1 MAWDRRATSGAAPA
15 DPAADL
21 VAAAL
26 CDLFQG
32 ADVQLVYSPA
42 ADPAPRVAP
51 TLGVT
56 SETGDGP
63 DGWRL
68 TVVLSLTARI
78 AALVT
83 NKSVEVLRLLDT
95 LPGAALRTAA
105 RFRTGCSRLPGPP
118 ETTLRRAL
126 RDTLAIELLAAYAGA
141 AERPGLTNLVAET
154 IEYLIELGGARVESK
169 ALTHGV
175 IITDALADKPRLRFR
190 YPADLR
196 AAKRAPLLFD
206 GEQSVLVVD
215 CDGHARTE
223 LQRHRMDRW
232 AAGASSEDAL
242 LALVD
247 TGALVAEATA
257 RLGGVGFFLRV
268 DHTIWTFVN
277 GRPLVLR
284 RGEHWTTFPVQLI
297 AFIDDLIGGGRA
309 AQIVVQAALI
319 VSALDHGGILAI
331 VDRPNVLDDVVSPKD
346 RYDLRNEFDRDAMR
360 PETRL
365 HHLLD
370 AGDLD
375 EQTLARLAGL
385 DGATVVDRDANLI
398 AYGAIVTSAD
408 SEHEGAR
415 TAAAKSLSH
424 HADVVLKVS
433 EDGDITVFHRGEV
446 LTTLLGTGTS
456 LA

>member
-1 MAWDRRATSGAAPA
+1 MAWDRRATSGAAPP

-21 VAAAL
+21 VAEAL
-26 CDLFQG
+26 GDLFQG

-42 ADPAPRVAP
+42 TDPAPRLAP
-51 TLGVT
+51 TRGVT
-56 SETGDGP
+56 SATGDGP
-63 DGWRL
+63 NGWRL
-68 TVVLSLTARI
+68 TIVVGLTARI
-78 AALVT
+78 APLVT
-83 NKSVEVLRLLDT
+83 AKSVEVLRLLDT

-105 RFRTGCSRLPGPP
+105 RFRPGCERSPGPP
-118 ETTLRRAL
+118 GPTLRRAL
-126 RDTLAIELLAAYAGA
+126 RDTLAIELLATYAGA
-141 AERPGLTNLVAET
+141 TDRPALTDLVAET
-154 IEYLIELGGARVESK
+154 VEYLIELGGARVESN

-175 IITDALADKPRLRFR
+175 IITDALTDRPRLRFR

-232 AAGASSEDAL
+232 AAGAATDDVL

-257 RLGGVGFFLRV
+257 RLAGVGFFLRA
-268 DHTIWTFVN
+268 DRTIWTFVN

-284 RGEHWTTFPVQLI
+284 RGEHWTTFPVQLT

-309 AQIVVQAALI
+309 TEVVVQAALI

-331 VDRPNVLDDVVSPKD
+331 VDRAEALDDVVSPKD
-346 RYDLRNEFDRDAMR
+346 RYDLRNEFDPAAMR

-385 DGATVVDRDANLI
+385 DGATVVDRNANLI
-398 AYGAIVTSAD
+398 AYGAIVASAD

-433 EDGDITVFHRGEV
+433 EDGDITVFHQGVV
-446 LTTLLGTGTS
+446 LATLLGTGTS
-456 LA
+456 AP